1 MGFYVLGVFNNG
13 WLARDTRLH
22 FHVRPLGYGGSFLI
36 GVAFAAGWTPCIG
49 PILGTILLY
58 AGTSDTVMDGFTL
71 LGFYSFGLGLP
82 LFAATIGLD
91 RFLRNF
97 KLIRQYIKQFS
108 IASGVLLI
116 AVGILLFANSF
127 VRLTS
132 ILERSGFGWY
142 IGQ

>member
-1 MGFYVLGVFNNG
+1 
-13 WLARDTRLH
+13 
-22 FHVRPLGYGGSFLI
+22 
-36 GVAFAAGWTPCIG
+36 
-49 PILGTILLY
+49 
-58 AGTSDTVMDGFTL
+58 MDGFTL
-71 LGFYSFGLGLP
+71 LGFYSLGLGLP
-82 LFAATIGLD
+82 LFAAAIGLD
-91 RFLRNF
+91 RFLSHA
-97 KLIRQYIKQFS
+97 KSIRRYMKPIS